1 MAFCVCASLSLFHLE
16 EMHIFSYIEYLIT
29 QGVSAHMLANHI
41 SACKAKFTMY
51 GLRFQLWEHP
61 NVRYLLKSVK
71 INRSIVVVKKHIID
85 LAMLND
91 IISQCD
97 TLYLG
102 VVFKAVF
109 LLAFFGFL
117 RLSNIAPHSLTSFD
131 SSRHLCAGDL
141 IFTRKFLKVILKWS
155 KTIQSRD
162 RVHLITLPRVRGS
175 KLCPFSACRQAMAL
189 YSPDSND
196 PLFQYK
202 INSAWVV
209 LTDTR
214 IRKCLSK
221 INAKLGLPKNYF
233 TFHVF
238 RRSGATLAYKSQ
250 VSVQRIKD
258 HGSWASECVWT
269 YIHKDHADGED
280 IASTLAKLL

>member
-16 EMHIFSYIEYLIT
+16 KMHIFSYIEYLII

-51 GLRFQLWEHP
+51 GLQFHLWEHP

-71 INRSIVVVKKHIID
+71 INRSIVFVKKHIID

-91 IISQCD
+91 IINQCD

-141 IFTRKFLKVILKWS
+141 IFTKKILKVILKWS
-155 KTIQSRD
+155 KTIQLRD
-162 RVHLITLPRVRGS
+162 RVHPITLPRVRGS
-175 KLCPFSACRQAMAL
+175 KLCPFSACTQAMAL

-221 INAKLGLPKNYF
+221 INAKMGLPKNYF
-233 TFHVF
+233 TFHAF

-258 HGSWASECVWT
+258 HVT
-269 YIHKDHADGED
+269 YIRTMLMVK
-280 IASTLAKLL
+280 ILPLLLPSYCR